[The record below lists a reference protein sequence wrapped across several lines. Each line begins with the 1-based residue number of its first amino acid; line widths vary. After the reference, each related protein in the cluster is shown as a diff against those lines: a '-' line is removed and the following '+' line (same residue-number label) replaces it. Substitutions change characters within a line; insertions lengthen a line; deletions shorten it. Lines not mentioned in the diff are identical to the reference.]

1 MNSLQSPTL
10 RLHGSNAPPHSW
22 TRSPVQCR
30 YENHVILCVIR
41 HALHHA
47 ASRNDGPFQREG
59 CHLRRRG
66 ERNRIRHHRLPAAA
80 LLAVWKVS
88 HAMNPTKS
96 AAPIPKIHRVALV
109 DNDPRA
115 LESLSL
121 LIEAKVPTAYVVWTA
136 TSGDEAIERCQRNDD
151 NLNLLVL
158 DMSMEGLQ
166 GPAICHRIRLM
177 DRHLPILGITS
188 FSINSYRSRLMEAG
202 AQGLIGKED
211 SDQLAKAIER
221 LCGGNVMEGFEPPA
235 LANVRIRREGDL
247 TAAHRAR
254 GANHL
259 PVRRRHAGQGDRRT
273 TGHLRKHRAQAYAG
287 HSQEAELQD
296 GTPGSGIV
304 GKIAC
309 TLNPQNPDP

>member
-1 MNSLQSPTL
+1 MNSLQSSTL

-30 YENHVILCVIR
+30 YENHVIVCGIR

-47 ASRNDGPFQREG
+47 ASRNDDPFQREG

-202 AQGLIGKED
+202 ACA
-211 SDQLAKAIER
+211 SDA
-221 LCGGNVMEGFEPPA
+221 
-235 LANVRIRREGDL
+235 
-247 TAAHRAR
+247 
-254 GANHL
+254 
-259 PVRRRHAGQGDRRT
+259 RRRPHRGSPCARSKSSPCAPT
-273 TGHLRKHRAQAYAG
+273 ACWTGRSPNDWTSPKAPCASICRAF
-287 HSQEAELQD
+287 SR
-296 GTPGSGIV
+296 S
-304 GKIAC
+304 
-309 TLNPQNPDP
+309 

>member
-30 YENHVILCVIR
+30 YENHVIVCVIR

-115 LESLSL
+115 LESLRL

-177 DRHLPILGITS
+177 DRHLPIFWASPASPSTATV
-188 FSINSYRSRLMEAG
+188 AG
-202 AQGLIGKED
+202 
-211 SDQLAKAIER
+211 
-221 LCGGNVMEGFEPPA
+221 
-235 LANVRIRREGDL
+235 
-247 TAAHRAR
+247 
-254 GANHL
+254 
-259 PVRRRHAGQGDRRT
+259 
-273 TGHLRKHRAQAYAG
+273 
-287 HSQEAELQD
+287 
-296 GTPGSGIV
+296 
-304 GKIAC
+304 
-309 TLNPQNPDP
+309 

>member
-1 MNSLQSPTL
+1 
-10 RLHGSNAPPHSW
+10 
-22 TRSPVQCR
+22 
-30 YENHVILCVIR
+30 
-41 HALHHA
+41 
-47 ASRNDGPFQREG
+47 
-59 CHLRRRG
+59 
-66 ERNRIRHHRLPAAA
+66 
-80 LLAVWKVS
+80 
-88 HAMNPTKS
+88 MNPTKS

-235 LANVRIRREGDL
+235 LANVRIRREEQIISLCADGMLNREIAERLDISES
-247 TAAHRAR
+247 T
-254 GANHL
+254 
-259 PVRRRHAGQGDRRT
+259 V
-273 TGHLRKHRAQAYAG
+273 RKHMQGILKKLNCKTARQAVALWVRS
-287 HSQEAELQD
+287 HAR
-296 GTPGSGIV
+296 
-304 GKIAC
+304 
-309 TLNPQNPDP
+309 

>member
-30 YENHVILCVIR
+30 YENHVIVCGIR
-41 HALHHA
+41 HALHQA
-47 ASRNDGPFQREG
+47 ASRNDDPFQREG

-115 LESLSL
+115 LESLRL
-121 LIEAKVPTAYVVWTA
+121 LIEAKVPMAYVVWTA

-211 SDQLAKAIER
+211 SDQLAKAIR
-221 LCGGNVMEGFEPPA
+221 S
-235 LANVRIRREGDL
+235 IDL
-247 TAAHRAR
+247 
-254 GANHL
+254 
-259 PVRRRHAGQGDRRT
+259 
-273 TGHLRKHRAQAYAG
+273 
-287 HSQEAELQD
+287 
-296 GTPGSGIV
+296 
-304 GKIAC
+304 
-309 TLNPQNPDP
+309 

>member
-1 MNSLQSPTL
+1 
-10 RLHGSNAPPHSW
+10 
-22 TRSPVQCR
+22 
-30 YENHVILCVIR
+30 
-41 HALHHA
+41 
-47 ASRNDGPFQREG
+47 
-59 CHLRRRG
+59 
-66 ERNRIRHHRLPAAA
+66 
-80 LLAVWKVS
+80 
-88 HAMNPTKS
+88 MNPTKS

-211 SDQLAKAIER
+211 SNQLAKAIER

-235 LANVRIRREGDL
+235 LANVREEQIISLCADGMLDREIAERLDISES
-247 TAAHRAR
+247 T
-254 GANHL
+254 
-259 PVRRRHAGQGDRRT
+259 V
-273 TGHLRKHRAQAYAG
+273 RKHMQGILKKLNCKTARQAVALWVRS
-287 HSQEAELQD
+287 HAR
-296 GTPGSGIV
+296 
-304 GKIAC
+304 
-309 TLNPQNPDP
+309 

>member
-1 MNSLQSPTL
+1 
-10 RLHGSNAPPHSW
+10 
-22 TRSPVQCR
+22 
-30 YENHVILCVIR
+30 
-41 HALHHA
+41 
-47 ASRNDGPFQREG
+47 
-59 CHLRRRG
+59 
-66 ERNRIRHHRLPAAA
+66 
-80 LLAVWKVS
+80 
-88 HAMNPTKS
+88 MNPAKS

-121 LIEAKVPTAYVVWTA
+121 LIEAKVPTAYVVRTA

-235 LANVRIRREGDL
+235 LANVHIRREEETSPRL
-247 TAAHRAR
+247 T
-254 GANHL
+254 
-259 PVRRRHAGQGDRRT
+259 VREEQIISLCADGMLDREIAERLDISEST
-273 TGHLRKHRAQAYAG
+273 VRKHMQGILKKLNCKTARQAVALWVRS
-287 HSQEAELQD
+287 HAR
-296 GTPGSGIV
+296 
-304 GKIAC
+304 
-309 TLNPQNPDP
+309 

>member
-1 MNSLQSPTL
+1 
-10 RLHGSNAPPHSW
+10 
-22 TRSPVQCR
+22 
-30 YENHVILCVIR
+30 
-41 HALHHA
+41 
-47 ASRNDGPFQREG
+47 
-59 CHLRRRG
+59 
-66 ERNRIRHHRLPAAA
+66 
-80 LLAVWKVS
+80 
-88 HAMNPTKS
+88 MNPTKS

-235 LANVRIRREGDL
+235 LANVRIRREEE
-247 TAAHRAR
+247 TSPR
-254 GANHL
+254 L

-304 GKIAC
+304 GEIAC